1 MKAKR
6 LTAAI
11 LAGIMALSLAGCGDV
26 DESSKSKDGSSKA
39 AGEASSAAESSS
51 AESSSQGQDSEP
63 DKADGDEFELLQ
75 GLIGK
80 KPDDARALIS
90 ERIPQAKEDDN
101 SPLTEGDLLGYLY
114 TGDMEIGGV
123 SFSFMT
129 LMADKDGKA
138 VKSIMLV
145 ANDNP
150 EQKEI
155 SGEEEYK
162 NAEKTYEKLLKALT
176 EDFGEPE
183 TRKEQGDFTLTES
196 RWKDKQVT
204 LKLACYK
211 RGGDIK
217 YPSLGL
223 TFGSASSGD
232 TKAAHEDK
240 AKVLDVEQSMELC
253 KEAYDAGGDKYRE
266 ILEEGLG
273 ISFDSNNDNLVN
285 SPINDK
291 STHTVPFY
299 CYEFAQAYSGSKIG
313 LFGETFTS
321 GRYECDAQTGE
332 SLGLRFYYSTKDYIV
347 SEEVYKPYE
356 ESKAAFDRIMPKLK
370 ELLGEPTTVIG
381 RDEYKCSAWEGESY
395 LWENTKYGFDVWV
408 TIQEDI
414 RERDKVGE
422 NEMRPG
428 FYNNLFIYFIKHEN
442 FKETN

>member
-26 DESSKSKDGSSKA
+26 DESSKSKDSSSKA

-80 KPDDARALIS
+80 KPDDARALMS

-114 TGDMEIGGV
+114 TGDVEIGGV

-150 EQKEI
+150 EQKVI

-183 TRKEQGDFTLTES
+183 TRKEQGDFTMTES
-196 RWKDKQVT
+196 LWKDKQVT

-211 RGGDIK
+211 SGGEIK

-232 TKAAHEDK
+232 TKAAEEVKFDISKIETFEDYD
-240 AKVLDVEQSMELC
+240 AIFGAEGDKVMELLINGIADGAQGEDDEGYLNAMSKRYNKKNINFDQGKDLLGCGDVYQMNIDFDSENGDIYTIAFRKNQDLNTLEGNTPDPFEC
-253 KEAYDAGGDKYRE
+253 KESYEALYKLFSERYGEPQQKFTPE
-266 ILEEGLG
+266 
-273 ISFDSNNDNLVN
+273 SNN
-285 SPINDK
+285 
-291 STHTVPFY
+291 F
-299 CYEFAQAYSGSKIG
+299 
-313 LFGETFTS
+313 FG
-321 GRYECDAQTGE
+321 A
-332 SLGLRFYYSTKDYIV
+332 
-347 SEEVYKPYE
+347 
-356 ESKAAFDRIMPKLK
+356 
-370 ELLGEPTTVIG
+370 
-381 RDEYKCSAWEGESY
+381 
-395 LWENTKYGFDVWV
+395 LWEDTPCGEIWIAWAEKIFGSEQCDCVVSFSKRGVNTAKS
-408 TIQEDI
+408 
-414 RERDKVGE
+414 
-422 NEMRPG
+422 
-428 FYNNLFIYFIKHEN
+428 
-442 FKETN
+442 